1 MTWDCGVLIMKE
13 TERPAVIDNCYYE
26 HPVQMNLEL
35 TTACPL
41 HCPQCYVHL
50 NTGREMPLDTALYW
64 LREAAAAGIKD
75 INLSGGETMCYPH
88 LTELIRECSEL
99 GLESNI
105 ALSGIYVTEEKLHEF
120 MDAGVTR
127 IFVSINGSTRE
138 INEKTRDGY
147 ELAINTLELLRDM
160 GWKNTVIN
168 WVMHEYN
175 ADDFPE
181 MIKLAERYNVWALI
195 VLAFKP
201 DSAHQL
207 SSYPTAEQIRTVAR
221 QIREYKGDL
230 LLGAEPCFSQLKTL
244 SMQSFFGSMNYGVA
258 RGCGAG
264 TDGISVTVEGKL
276 TPCRHLEIE
285 EEYEHIMDYWQN
297 SPFLAQLRDVTN
309 HRKAPCKGCRW
320 EKNCLPCMAVGVKLH
335 DELNYGMRE
344 CPAADPVS

>member
-1 MTWDCGVLIMKE
+1 ME
-13 TERPAVIDNCYYE
+13 TRERPAVIDNCYYE

-50 NTGREMPLDTALYW
+50 NTGREMPLETALYW
-64 LREAAAAGIKD
+64 IRDAAEAGVMD
-75 INLSGGETMCYPH
+75 VNLSGGETMCYPH
-88 LTELIRECSEL
+88 LTELIKECSRL

-105 ALSGIYVTEEKLHEF
+105 ALSGIYVTEEKLREF

-127 IFVSINGSTRE
+127 IYVSLNGSTKE

-147 ELAINTLELLRDM
+147 QLAINTLQLLKDM
-160 GWKNTVIN
+160 GWEKTVIN

-181 MIKLAERYNVWALI
+181 MLKLAERYNVKALV
-195 VLAFKP
+195 VLGFKP

-207 SSYPTAEQIRTVAR
+207 SSYPTGEQINTVAH
-221 QIREYKGDL
+221 QIREYKGDVVV
-230 LLGAEPCFSQLKTL
+230 GSEACFSQLATL
-244 SMQSFFGSMNYGVA
+244 SRRTFFGSLNYGVT

-264 TDGISVTVEGKL
+264 TDGVSVTVEGRL

-285 EEYEHIMDYWQN
+285 EEYEHIMDYWQQ
-297 SPFLAQLRDVTN
+297 SEFLKKLRAVTKN
-309 HRKAPCKGCRW
+309 RKAPCKGCRW
-320 EKNCLPCMAVGVKLH
+320 EQNCLPCQAVGIKLH
-335 DELNYGMRE
+335 DDLNYGMQE
-344 CPAADPVS
+344 CPVAEPVDAVG